1 MTSIPAE
8 SLHASPSMPDSAT
21 ASVPDDPPPNPA
33 RRGPILLAIHGEE
46 PTSAA
51 ITAARRLAERN
62 ELRLRVVTVVE
73 YVYGFSG
80 VPGMPPTVTTLTTAF
95 TDQQAEAVRRRIG
108 DALGDETKWTLDV
121 RYGSPAREI
130 ARAAREIDAT
140 LIVVDAA
147 PRRGVRHV
155 VSGARALQVV
165 GRASCPVLSVAPSFA
180 IPPSTIVAAI
190 DFSPASIRAA
200 QAALLFAHER
210 TTLFLV
216 HSPLPIRLAHAARD
230 AAGALFGGDTEAY
243 FTRVRAEL
251 DPFVPSGLTIET
263 RVIEGSVVSG
273 VLTLAESEH
282 ADLIVAGTHGPG
294 PVERFF
300 VGSVAAGLLHGAP
313 CPVLVSPPPR
323 AAEFVRLELHM
334 SGDATTHDPA
344 AWGGVLAEATER
356 NAGRKV
362 TVEVDDP
369 SIGTQVQVEGFV
381 LRGIAYDPADCRV
394 EIMMDEG
401 PGGAGHLTRTIAKV
415 ESITIAGEPDGRDRA
430 IGISHGRG
438 HTIVRFDD

>member
-1 MTSIPAE
+1 
-8 SLHASPSMPDSAT
+8 MPGCAT
-21 ASVPDDPPPNPA
+21 ASVADDPLPNPA

-62 ELRLRVVTVVE
+62 ELPLQVVTVVE
-73 YVYGFSG
+73 YVRAFSG
-80 VPGMPPTVTTLTTAF
+80 AQGMLPTVTTLTPAF
-95 TDQQAEAVRRRIG
+95 MDQQAETVRRRLG
-108 DALGDETKWTLDV
+108 DALGDETKWSLDV
-121 RYGSPAREI
+121 RDGSPAREI
-130 ARAAREIDAT
+130 ASAAREVDAT
-140 LIVVDAA
+140 AIVVDAA

-165 GRASCPVLSVAPSFA
+165 GRSSCPVLSVAPSFA
-180 IPPSTIVAAI
+180 IPPLTIVAAI
-190 DFSPASIRAA
+190 DFSPASIHAA
-200 QAALLFAHER
+200 QAALLFAAER
-210 TTLFLV
+210 ATVFLV

-230 AAGALFGGDTEAY
+230 AAGALFGGDTGAY
-243 FTRVRAEL
+243 FARVRAEL
-251 DPFVPSGLTIET
+251 DPFLPSGVTIVT
-263 RVIEGSVVSG
+263 RTIEGSVVSG
-273 VLTLAESEH
+273 VLALAESEH

-300 VGSVAAGLLHGAP
+300 VGSTAAGLLHGAP
-313 CPVLVSPPPR
+313 CPVLVSPPPG

-344 AWGGVLAEATER
+344 AWSAVLAEATTR
-356 NAGRKV
+356 DGGRKV

-369 SIGTQVQVEGFV
+369 SIGSRAQVEGFE
-381 LRGIAYDPADCRV
+381 LRGIVYDPAGRRV

-401 PGGAGHLTRTIAKV
+401 RGGAGHLTRTIANV
-415 ESITIAGEPDGRDRA
+415 ESITIAADSDGRDRK

-438 HTIVRFDD
+438 HTIVHFDD